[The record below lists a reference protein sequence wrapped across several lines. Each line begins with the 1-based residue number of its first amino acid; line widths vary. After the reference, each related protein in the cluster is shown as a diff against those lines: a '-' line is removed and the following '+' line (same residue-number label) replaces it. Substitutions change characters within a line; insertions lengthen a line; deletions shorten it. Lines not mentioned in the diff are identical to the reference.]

1 MKRAGEALDTSTIDL
16 DIRSSLLTIR
26 YDMRMGK
33 RTSLIMEPKLLDEA
47 ARILGTKGATATVR
61 EALERV
67 VRQQRLESLARWE
80 FPEDALERLAE
91 MRQPRKLDFE

>member
-1 MKRAGEALDTSTIDL
+1 M
-16 DIRSSLLTIR
+16 R
-26 YDMRMGK
+26 YDTPMGK

-80 FPEDALERLAE
+80 FPEDALERLAQ
-91 MRQPRKLDFE
+91 MRQPRKFDFE

>member
-1 MKRAGEALDTSTIDL
+1 MKNAGAGLNMSTIL
-16 DIRSSLLTIR
+16 PDICDSAIALR
-26 YDMRMGK
+26 YNLPMGK

-80 FPEDALERLAE
+80 FPGDALERLAE
-91 MRQPRKLDFE
+91 MRQPRKFDFE